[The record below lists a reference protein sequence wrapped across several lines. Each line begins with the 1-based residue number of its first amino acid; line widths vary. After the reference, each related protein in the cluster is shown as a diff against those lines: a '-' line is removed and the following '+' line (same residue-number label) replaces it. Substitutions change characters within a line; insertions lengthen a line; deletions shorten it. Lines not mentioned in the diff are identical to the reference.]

1 MDLLLLV
8 LLALIQGITEFL
20 PISSSA
26 HLVLF
31 PMVLGV
37 EDQGLGI
44 DLALH
49 AGTLVAVMAYFRN
62 ETGQLFRGGVQ
73 LLQPGRQS
81 PERTLALQVAV
92 ATLPVVIAGLLL
104 REVIAQDLR
113 ALPVIA
119 TTTLVFGLLLGYA
132 DWRGRGNAPE
142 VTLTLTMALLIGLAQ
157 TLALIPGVSR
167 SGITITAALLVGLA
181 RPGAA
186 RFALLLAIPT
196 TAAATLLG
204 TIELLRGT
212 EGFDADP
219 ADAATAAGLA
229 MLSAYLAIF
238 WLMRFVRRA
247 SFMPFVYY
255 RVVLG
260 LVLFG
265 WWASTL

>member
-1 MDLLLLV
+1 
-8 LLALIQGITEFL
+8 
-20 PISSSA
+20 
-26 HLVLF
+26 
-31 PMVLGV
+31 
-37 EDQGLGI
+37 
-44 DLALH
+44 
-49 AGTLVAVMAYFRN
+49 
-62 ETGQLFRGGVQ
+62 
-73 LLQPGRQS
+73 
-81 PERTLALQVAV
+81 
-92 ATLPVVIAGLLL
+92 VVIAGLLL
-104 REVIAQDLR
+104 REVIATDLR

-181 RPGAA
+181 RPEAA